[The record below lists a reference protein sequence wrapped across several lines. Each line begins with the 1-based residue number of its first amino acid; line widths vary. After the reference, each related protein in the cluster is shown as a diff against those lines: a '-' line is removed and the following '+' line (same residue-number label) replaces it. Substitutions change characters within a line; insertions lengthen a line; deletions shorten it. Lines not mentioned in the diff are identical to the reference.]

1 MQQPNTLTIIKL
13 QNLEISENLLLWGM
27 RFCLNSS
34 KLDKLPLKKL
44 LTVYSKFKLDD
55 ISYSLDQIM
64 KLIINYNSTQSMG
77 FKCNCALLTEE
88 EFNLLCAISN
98 IQSRNDYNGKKL
110 LEMYLPN
117 SKLLFAFKECINISN
132 SLERESYFLPLRH
145 NENIN
150 FNYTQN
156 NSKRILH

>member
-1 MQQPNTLTIIKL
+1 MSQSKTLTLIKL

-27 RFCLNSS
+27 RHCLNSY
-34 KLDKLPLKKL
+34 KLNLLPLKKL
-44 LTVYSKFKLDD
+44 LLIYSKFKIDD
-55 ISYSLDQIM
+55 ISYSLNEIM
-64 KLIINYNSTQSMG
+64 KLVVNNNSTQSMG
-77 FKCNCALLTEE
+77 FKCNCTFLTEE

-110 LEMYLPN
+110 LEIYLPN
-117 SKLLFAFKECINISN
+117 SKLLFAFKECINIAN

-145 NENIN
+145 NDFIEH
-150 FNYTQN
+150 FQT

>member
-1 MQQPNTLTIIKL
+1 MSQANTLTVIKL

-27 RFCLNSS
+27 RLCLKFTKSN
-34 KLDKLPLKKL
+34 LLPLKQL
-44 LTVYSKFKLDD
+44 LAIYSKFKIDD
-55 ISYSLDQIM
+55 ISYSLNKIM
-64 KLIINYNSTQSMG
+64 KLIVNNNITKCMS
-77 FKCNCALLTEE
+77 FKCNCAFLTEE

-110 LEMYLPN
+110 LEMFLPK
-117 SKLLFAFKECINISN
+117 SRLLFAFKECINIAN